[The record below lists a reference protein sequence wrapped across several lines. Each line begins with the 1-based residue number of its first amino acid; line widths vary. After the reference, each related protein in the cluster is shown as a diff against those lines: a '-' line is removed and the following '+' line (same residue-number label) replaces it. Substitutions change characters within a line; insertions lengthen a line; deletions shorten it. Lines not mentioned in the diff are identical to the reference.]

1 METFII
7 DTVNFNLTDLRDID
21 AVAMQLEEI
30 YGHAPFID
38 YINSKLVCN
47 EAIVSFF
54 SDHFYQLIDF
64 LY

>member
-7 DTVNFNLTDLRDID
+7 DAVNLNLTDLRDKD

-38 YINSKLVCN
+38 YINAQLVCN
-47 EAIVSFF
+47 DVIVSFF
-54 SDHFYQLIDF
+54 TDSFYHLIDF

>member
-7 DTVNFNLTDLRDID
+7 DAVNFNLTDLRDID

-30 YGHAPFID
+30 YGHTPFID
-38 YINSKLVCN
+38 YINAQLVCN
-47 EAIVSFF
+47 DAIVSFF
-54 SDHFYQLIDF
+54 TDSFYHLIDF

>member
-7 DTVNFNLTDLRDID
+7 DAVNFHLTDLRDID

-30 YGHAPFID
+30 YNHAPFVD
-38 YINSKLVCN
+38 YINAKLVCN
-47 EAIVSFF
+47 DVIVSFLTD
-54 SDHFYQLIDF
+54 SFYHLIDF